1 MSLPPPPPPEHPP
14 SPVDILRDKRA
25 MLDTGTGPIAFVVV
39 YAIWGLKT
47 AAIVAIALGVLLAIE
62 RVVRKKTVVNVLGGL
77 FVTVISAVIAWRT
90 GKAETYFVP
99 RALIQAGYAIVF
111 AGSAVVRQPITG
123 FLVAALFR
131 AEPGWSKLP
140 AVRRAMTE
148 LTLAWAALF
157 AFRAAVYGVL
167 IATGRVGW
175 LAAASVAMGWPAFG
189 LLMFLSYRFVPK
201 RLEQLGAPDPRPAEP
216 ESAP

>member
-1 MSLPPPPPPEHPP
+1 
-14 SPVDILRDKRA
+14 VFA
-25 MLDTGTGPIAFVVV
+25 V
-39 YAIWGLKT
+39 
-47 AAIVAIALGVLLAIE
+47 
-62 RVVRKKTVVNVLGGL
+62 
-77 FVTVISAVIAWRT
+77 SAVI
-90 GKAETYFVP
+90 
-99 RALIQAGYAIVF
+99 
-111 AGSAVVRQPITG
+111 RQPITG

-131 AEPGWSKLP
+131 AEAGWAKLP

-201 RLEQLGAPDPRPAEP
+201 RLEQLGAPDPRQPEAPEPAP
-216 ESAP
+216 P

>member
-1 MSLPPPPPPEHPP
+1 MSQPPPEHPP

-47 AAIVAIALGVLLAIE
+47 AAIVAIALGVVMAVE
-62 RVVRKKTVVNVLGGL
+62 RVVRRKSVVNVLGGL

-99 RALIQAGYAIVF
+99 RALIQAGYAVVF
-111 AGSAVVRQPITG
+111 AGSAVIRQPITG

-131 AEPGWSKLP
+131 AEPGWAKLP

-148 LTLAWAALF
+148 LTLAWAGLF

-189 LLMFLSYRFVPK
+189 LWMFLSYRFVPV
-201 RLEQLGAPDPRPAEP
+201 RLAQLGAPDPRHPAEP
-216 ESAP
+216 EPAP

>member
-1 MSLPPPPPPEHPP
+1 VIPNQPPEHPP

-47 AAIVAIALGVLLAIE
+47 AAIVAIALGVVMAIE
-62 RVVRKKTVVNVLGGL
+62 RVARKKTAVNVLGGL

-111 AGSAVVRQPITG
+111 AGSALIRQPITG
-123 FLVAALFR
+123 FLIAALFR
-131 AEPGWSKLP
+131 AEPSWRELP
-140 AVRRAMTE
+140 PVKRAMTE
-148 LTLAWAALF
+148 LTLGWAALF
-157 AFRAAVYGVL
+157 AFRAAAYGVL

-189 LLMFLSYRFVPK
+189 LWMFLSYRFVPM
-201 RLEQLGAPDPRPAEP
+201 RLAQLGAPDPRHPA
-216 ESAP
+216 APGPAP

>member
-1 MSLPPPPPPEHPP
+1 M
-14 SPVDILRDKRA
+14 I
-25 MLDTGTGPIAFVVV
+25 DTGTGPIAFVVV

-47 AAIVAIALGVLLAIE
+47 AAIVAIALGVVMAIE

-99 RALIQAGYAIVF
+99 RALIHAGYAVVF
-111 AGSAVVRQPITG
+111 AGSAVSPQPITG

-131 AEPGWSKLP
+131 AEQSWTKLP

-157 AFRAAVYGVL
+157 AFRAG
-167 IATGRVGW
+167 
-175 LAAASVAMGWPAFG
+175 
-189 LLMFLSYRFVPK
+189 
-201 RLEQLGAPDPRPAEP
+201 
-216 ESAP
+216 

>member
-1 MSLPPPPPPEHPP
+1 VTPPEHPP
-14 SPVDILRDKRA
+14 NPLDILRDKRA
-25 MLDTGTGPIAFVVV
+25 MVDTGTGPIAFVVV

-47 AAIVAIALGVLLAIE
+47 AAIVAIALGVVMAIE
-62 RVVRKKTVVNVLGGL
+62 RLARRKTAVNVLGGL

-99 RALIQAGYAIVF
+99 RALIQLGYALVF
-111 AGSAVVRQPITG
+111 AGSAAIRQPITG

-131 AEPGWSKLP
+131 AEPGWAKLP
-140 AVRRAMTE
+140 AVRRAMIE

-189 LLMFLSYRFVPK
+189 LWMFLSYRFVPL
-201 RLEQLGAPDPRPAEP
+201 RLEQLGAPDPRHKEP
-216 ESAP
+216 GPEA

>member
-1 MSLPPPPPPEHPP
+1 VSQPPPEHPP
-14 SPVDILRDKRA
+14 SPVDVLRDKRA

-47 AAIVAIALGVLLAIE
+47 AAIVAIALGVVMAVE

-99 RALIQAGYAIVF
+99 RALIQAGYAVVF
-111 AGSAVVRQPITG
+111 LGSAVVRQPITG

-131 AEPGWSKLP
+131 AEPGWAKLP

-157 AFRAAVYGVL
+157 AFRAAVYAVL

-189 LLMFLSYRFVPK
+189 MLMFLSYRFVPK

-216 ESAP
+216 DPAP